1 MRFKLLSVAAALA
14 VAAPAF
20 ADTVNLSGFTFTPAT
35 SVSVSSP
42 NYSGLAGQFTGLLNG
57 NSFVTYCTD
66 LAQSF
71 SFNTNYTDYTVV
83 SGVSAWGAQRSL
95 DLDRWISW
103 NDQFAYPTDAAMSAA
118 VQAAVWEI
126 LYETSGSYDLAGGTF
141 VATSGDS
148 ATQTWMNS
156 VNWAGLSSVNV
167 TQHVDQLYSRE
178 HQDFLVMTA
187 VPEPS
192 TYALFAAGLAGI
204 GFIARR
210 RTRAA

>member
-71 SFNTNYTDYTVV
+71 AFNTNYTDYTVV